1 MLLQFLLTYK
11 NPILHTTLALS
22 LTFLFSFFKIPSF
35 FLYGLHTYIQPDN
48 LNQNGVRAAIK
59 RPESSGTPEGY
70 QYLSSNSKPNNATE
84 PRKRIKSKDKDK
96 FEFDENNAQIF
107 RLKLDTNHV
116 QSRLYF
122 DEYHTAF
129 TVSFVSLSCLLL
141 QFYLGVSD
149 SSRVLE
155 NGVFVPVLLGLMG
168 VSKLFVLLAK
178 VSFEKSASRRSEK
191 QLSVLV
197 GVLGFFV
204 GLMICFAIVHSV
216 LDFNF
221 GLVGGVERFFVAVLM
236 GCIAGF
242 LFMPGLKNARA
253 LWIGTDQLRSNLP
266 MIYCGWFARMIL
278 YANHMLIMFTALL
291 WINPFTEILVNK
303 SNDDGK
309 GARLVSEIGDAE
321 RLVGNV
327 GMSRSDLNKL
337 RLWCLLLSGLL
348 QIVALRPNLQMY
360 LNEALLS
367 WYQRLH
373 ASKVPDLD
381 FSRAKVFL
389 HNHYICLVVLQ
400 FFAAPILVLL
410 FVGLSQIDGNS
421 FRNIQS
427 VCSLLPCSVF
437 VEEVALFLAWWVV
450 FVWAIFTSGSLVL
463 YRRGIL
469 YVS

>member
-1 MLLQFLLTYK
+1 MLLQFLQTYK
-11 NPILHTTLALS
+11 NPILHATLSLS
-22 LTFLFSFFKIPSF
+22 LTFLFLFFKIPSF

-48 LNQNGVRAAIK
+48 TSQNGARAAIR
-59 RPESSGTPEGY
+59 RPDSSEPNSNNNNNNNNV
-70 QYLSSNSKPNNATE
+70 SSE
-84 PRKRIKSKDKDK
+84 LRKRVKSKSKDKDK

-107 RLKLDTNHV
+107 RLKLDSNHV

-122 DEYHTAF
+122 DEYNTAF
-129 TVSFVSLSCLLL
+129 TLSFVSLSCLLL
-141 QFYLGVSD
+141 QFYFGE
-149 SSRVLE
+149 SSSGVLE

-168 VSKLFVLLAK
+168 VLKLFISLAK

-197 GVLGFFV
+197 GAAGFLV
-204 GLMICFAIVHSV
+204 GLVICFEIVPLF

-221 GLVGGVERFFVAVLM
+221 GLIGGFERLIVAVLM
-236 GCIAGF
+236 GCLSGF

-253 LWIGTDQLRSNLP
+253 FWIGTDQLRSNLP
-266 MIYCGWFARMIL
+266 MIYCGWLARMIL
-278 YANHMLIMFTALL
+278 YANSMLIMFTALL
-291 WINPFTEILVNK
+291 WINPFSEILVNK
-303 SNDDGK
+303 NNDDGN
-309 GARLVSEIGDAE
+309 GARVVSENGDAE

-327 GMSRSDLNKL
+327 GMSCSDFIKL

-348 QIVALRPNLQMY
+348 QIMALRPNLQMY

-389 HNHYICLVVLQ
+389 HNHYICLVVVQL
-400 FFAAPILVLL
+400 FTPPILVLL
-410 FVGLSQIDGNS
+410 FVGLSQIDSSS
-421 FRNIQS
+421 FQNIES

-437 VEEVALFLAWWVV
+437 VREVALFLAWWVV